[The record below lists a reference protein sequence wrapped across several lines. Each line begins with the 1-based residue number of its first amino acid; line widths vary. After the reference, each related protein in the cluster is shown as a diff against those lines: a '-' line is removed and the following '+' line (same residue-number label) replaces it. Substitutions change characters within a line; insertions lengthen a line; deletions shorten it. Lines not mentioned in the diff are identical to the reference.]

1 MLLIKWIRWIIHH
14 QFELESIIEYLRN
27 NENEEEYVE
36 FEEEEE
42 EEEEFKEEEENCT
55 DDEIMNP

>member
-1 MLLIKWIRWIIHH
+1 MIHH

-42 EEEEFKEEEENCT
+42 EKEEKEENCT